1 MNEKMKE
8 LPMQTN
14 LKEGME
20 RQATIT
26 VTGATFEQAVL
37 RSPVPVLVDF
47 WAVWCGPC
55 RMVAPILDELSREWN
70 GAVTVAKVN
79 VDEHPDLAQR
89 FGVQSI
95 PTMVLFDRGQIKDRF
110 VGALP
115 KARIK
120 DRIEQTVDTE
130 GTRQVPVREVP
141 S

>member
-1 MNEKMKE
+1 MKE

-14 LKEGME
+14 LEKGLE
-20 RQATIT
+20 RQATKT
-26 VTGATFEQAVL
+26 VTGATFEQNIL

-55 RMVAPILDELSREWN
+55 RMVAPILDELAREWN

-95 PTMVLFDRGQIKDRF
+95 PTMILFDQGQVKDRF

-120 DRIEQTVDTE
+120 ERIEQIVDLGRTV
-130 GTRQVPVREVP
+130 QVSVTEVP

>member
-1 MNEKMKE
+1 MNERMKE

-14 LKEGME
+14 LEKGME
-20 RQATIT
+20 KQATKT
-26 VTGATFEQAVL
+26 VTSVTFEQEVL
-37 RSPVPVLVDF
+37 RSPLPVLVDF

-55 RMVAPILDELSREWN
+55 RIVAPILDELAREWN

-95 PTMVLFDRGQIKDRF
+95 PTMILFDQGQIKDRF
-110 VGALP
+110 VGALR
-115 KARIK
+115 KASIK
-120 DRIEQTVDTE
+120 ERIEQTIDLSLTA
-130 GTRQVPVREVP
+130 QVSVTEVP

>member
-1 MNEKMKE
+1 MKE
-8 LPMQTN
+8 MPMQTN
-14 LKEGME
+14 LEKDMEG
-20 RQATIT
+20 QATKT
-26 VTGATFEQAVL
+26 VTGATFEQEVL
-37 RSPVPVLVDF
+37 GSPVPVLVDF

-55 RMVAPILDELSREWN
+55 RMVAPILDELAREWN

-79 VDEHPDLAQR
+79 VDEHPDLAER

-95 PTMVLFDRGQIKDRF
+95 PTMILFDQGQIKDRF

-120 DRIEQTVDTE
+120 QRIEETVDLSRTA
-130 GTRQVPVREVP
+130 QVPVREVP

>member
-1 MNEKMKE
+1 M
-8 LPMQTN
+8 
-14 LKEGME
+14 
-20 RQATIT
+20 
-26 VTGATFEQAVL
+26 TGATFEQEVL

-55 RMVAPILDELSREWN
+55 RMVAPILDELAREWN
-70 GAVTVAKVN
+70 GVITVAKVN

-95 PTMVLFDRGQIKDRF
+95 PTMILFDQGQIKDRF

-115 KARIK
+115 KASIK
-120 DRIEQTVDTE
+120 ERIEQTIDLSRTA
-130 GTRQVPVREVP
+130 QVSMREVQ